1 MQDLLN
7 LIVPG
12 LVTGSIYALTA
23 IGFTLLWQ
31 TSQTINFAQ
40 GEFVMLPA
48 ALVLIGT
55 QLLGWPFWL
64 ALLVAVTAFVLLFGL
79 GFRYLIVG
87 PMLRHG
93 VMPLAIATMAL
104 SVLIK
109 EGVKDVF
116 SPEPF
121 AFPSLLGS
129 GSVTL
134 AGVSV
139 SVQDLAVLGSAA
151 LVITA
156 LHGFVSHTRAGR
168 QMQAVAQNP
177 GIARILGVRVSG
189 LVALTFMINAGLAV
203 ITSFL
208 MSPIYLVKFSNGEFM
223 GMAAFAAAI
232 VGGFNQ
238 VRGALIGGLLL
249 GVCDNLMA
257 AYVSNAYRAAAP
269 MVLLAV
275 IILVR
280 PQGLFGV
287 KEERVV

>member
-1 MQDLLN
+1 MQDLIN

-48 ALVLIGT
+48 ALVLIAT
-55 QLLGWPFWL
+55 QLLGLPLWL
-64 ALLVAVTAFVLLFGL
+64 AVLVAVTAFVLLFGL

-104 SVLIK
+104 SVLMK

-116 SPEPF
+116 SAEPF
-121 AFPSLLGS
+121 AFPSPFGDASIRLFG
-129 GSVTL
+129 VTL
-134 AGVSV
+134 
-139 SVQDLAVLGSAA
+139 SVQDLAVLCSSAV
-151 LVITA
+151 VILA
-156 LHGFVSHTRAGR
+156 LHLFVSRTRAGR

-177 GIARILGVRVSG
+177 GIARILGVRVG
-189 LVALTFMINAGLAV
+189 WLIAVTFMINAALAV

-208 MSPIYLVKFSNGEFM
+208 MSPIYLVKFSNGEFI

-238 VRGALIGGLLL
+238 VRGALVGGLLL

-269 MVLLAV
+269 MLLLVV
-275 IILVR
+275 IILLR
-280 PQGLFGV
+280 PQGLLGA